1 MVKVSEGSLK
11 NMGELLRKGARM
23 LSESCP
29 ECNTPIFQ
37 LKDGSLL
44 CPMCDKQVVIVPA
57 STDTEAMKQQ
67 NRLEDTLN
75 KKIQQLQ
82 DQLEEE
88 LDPEKINALLET
100 LGKLIDTRDKL
111 KKP

>member
-1 MVKVSEGSLK
+1 
-11 NMGELLRKGARM
+11 M

-44 CPMCDKQVVIVPA
+44 CPMCDKPVVVVPA
-57 STDTEAMKQQ
+57 DADINAMKQQ
-67 NRLEDTLN
+67 NKLEKTLN
-75 KKIQQLQ
+75 KKIQQIQ

-88 LDPEKINALLET
+88 MDPDNIITLLET
-100 LGKLIDTRDKL
+100 LSKLIDTRDKL
-111 KKP
+111 KKR